1 MAFTCTLVMCRGYPG
16 EEGRNKMAFLYLRD
30 CSMHLE
36 HIGACGGGQKDGE
49 LPDSLKVVLPNDQFA
64 EWLIH

>member
-1 MAFTCTLVMCRGYPG
+1 
-16 EEGRNKMAFLYLRD
+16 
-30 CSMHLE
+30 MHLE